1 MGEGASNVNA
11 ARPAVRARRTLGERS
26 LFRPKCKSQI
36 IFGPPLLLL
45 WLCSGAARSLP
56 LVDKKD
62 VDRAHRPART
72 PWPSMTAW
80 LLPMIVGL
88 AVVQSALAPLTDA
101 ELRAYATPARHP
113 QPMWVRDAG
122 VCASEAHA
130 RAPACKVQTLLEGAA
145 RLHQDGDLE
154 ASVDMLKKVLKE
166 DAHLEHI
173 HMHGKNHAH
182 IEAYASLAKALDD
195 QGKFSLADRART
207 KARQAA
213 HELAKHAPF

>member
-1 MGEGASNVNA
+1 MSM
-11 ARPAVRARRTLGERS
+11 RPDPVGERS

-36 IFGPPLLLL
+36 IFGPPSSP
-45 WLCSGAARSLP
+45 LCSRGAARASGRALASG
-56 LVDKKD
+56 LVGKKKEKSIGPN
-62 VDRAHRPART
+62 RPART
-72 PWPSMTAW
+72 PWPSMTGRF
-80 LLPMIVGL
+80 LPMIVGL

-130 RAPACKVQTLLEGAA
+130 RAPACKVRTLLEGAA

-166 DAHLEHI
+166 DGHLEHI

-207 KARQAA
+207 KARKAA